1 MTFGMAMTIKKI
13 KERVLE
19 SIKQAQILS
28 KIEKSEPIS
37 PEEELN
43 NKGWRK
49 HLLSAPTQPNI
60 RSPAFFQPMLITDSF
75 NGK

>member
-43 NKGWRK
+43 NKGWR
-49 HLLSAPTQPNI
+49 
-60 RSPAFFQPMLITDSF
+60 
-75 NGK
+75 